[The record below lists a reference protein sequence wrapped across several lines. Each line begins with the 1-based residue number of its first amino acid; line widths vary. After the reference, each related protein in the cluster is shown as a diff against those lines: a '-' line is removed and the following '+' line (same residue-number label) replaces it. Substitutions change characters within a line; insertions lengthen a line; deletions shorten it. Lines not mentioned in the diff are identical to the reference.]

1 MHEFVYVYV
10 LIYQKMFRKINYVL
24 VAFSECSFVVG
35 VRALFFTVHKVF
47 SGQPTSIMG
56 FSSTRT
62 ERGNLF
68 IKVCGNSQGINY
80 GDRGSVAFWGPQ
92 DGHNHFQM
100 TLDTQLAVHLSRGH
114 LNVSIRS
121 SSKSFRHT
129 DIRKTS
135 GQFYNV

>member
-62 ERGNLF
+62 EREE
-68 IKVCGNSQGINY
+68 IC
-80 GDRGSVAFWGPQ
+80 
-92 DGHNHFQM
+92 
-100 TLDTQLAVHLSRGH
+100 
-114 LNVSIRS
+114 
-121 SSKSFRHT
+121 SSKSVETLKALIMATGAVWHSGVH
-129 DIRKTS
+129 KTVTIT
-135 GQFYNV
+135 FK